1 MRRMLLPEEKI
12 AKLIH
17 DDKYE
22 LALEDMLKH
31 AKHLE
36 GGGSDTLYI
45 TLKIVQRVGEDD
57 GGITLNIANDGYD
70 VTNKTL
76 TIGFLNTAPDKYDV
90 SVGGLMYLIGTGW
103 VTYIS
108 EQGLNANQISI
119 TSAYDFDAYA
129 IKV

>member
-17 DDKYE
+17 DDKYI

-31 AKHLE
+31 AKTLS
-36 GGGSDTLYI
+36 GGGNDRVYI
-45 TLKIVQRVGEDD
+45 TLKIVQRIGEDD
-57 GGITLNIANDGYD
+57 GSITLNINNDSYD

-76 TIGFLNTAPDKYDV
+76 TIGFSNTAPDEYDV
-90 SVGGLMYLIGTGW
+90 RVGGLMYLIGTGW

-108 EQGLNANQISI
+108 EQGVNANQISI
-119 TSAYDFDAYA
+119 DSAYDFDAYA